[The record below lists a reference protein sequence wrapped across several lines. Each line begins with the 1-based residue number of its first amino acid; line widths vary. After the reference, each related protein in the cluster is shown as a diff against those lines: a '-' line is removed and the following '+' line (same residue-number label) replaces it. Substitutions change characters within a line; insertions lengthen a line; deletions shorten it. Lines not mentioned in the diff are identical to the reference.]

1 MGWKD
6 AVEALVSLPGNQGAA
21 KDAFDFGRGNAAFT
35 AGSREATNLPE
46 GNPAADGPGVYA

>member
-21 KDAFDFGRGNAAFT
+21 KDAFDFRRGAAAFA
-35 AGSREATNLPE
+35 AGSGEATNLPE